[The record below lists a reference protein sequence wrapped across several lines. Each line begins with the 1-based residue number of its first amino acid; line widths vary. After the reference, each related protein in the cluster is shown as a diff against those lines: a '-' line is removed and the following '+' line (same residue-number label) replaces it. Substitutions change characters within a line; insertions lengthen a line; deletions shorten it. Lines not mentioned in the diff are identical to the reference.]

1 MFHFWNFF
9 LQKRSFSYL
18 LIVALLF
25 FGLVSIIA
33 IPKESA
39 PEVIIPIGVV
49 SSGLPNASA
58 EDVETLV
65 TNKIEQE
72 LRSSLE
78 GVKQITSTTR
88 EGSVS
93 VVVEFEASA
102 DLETSLRKLRDAA
115 DTVRGELPEDA
126 YDPIVSE
133 VNLTDQPIMTIAVLG
148 SVPIEELTRI
158 ANYIEEELRGV
169 SGVSK
174 VETGGVR
181 KKEVQVIV
189 SQEAL
194 KTYGISISDVTN
206 GLRQANTS
214 IPVGNISIGNAKYAI
229 KFEGDINA
237 PEDVADLPI
246 LSVGGQPLYVRDIA
260 DVRVGLEET
269 RSLSRVSIEGS
280 APQNA
285 LSFFVYKRSGG
296 DITKIARDVREKVA
310 ELEETKELAGLD
322 TLITYDSGELVEEDL
337 VNLTRTGIQT
347 ISLVI
352 LILLIA
358 IGWREALI
366 AGLAIPLSFF
376 IGFIGLYVSGNT
388 LNFVSLFS
396 LILAVGIL
404 VDSAIVVV
412 EGINGHM
419 KSWHG
424 KLQSAREALR
434 EYSYPITAGTLTTIA
449 VFAPLFLVSGVT
461 GQFIASIPFTIIFV
475 LAASLFVALGLIPLI
490 ASSFLKRRTTSN
502 FGKLQEE
509 KTEKIRT
516 WYKKNIQKIL
526 GKKKRE
532 TIFIW
537 TIIGMFVLSF
547 TLPAFGL
554 VRVSFF
560 DQGDVD
566 NLFVDI
572 ELPQGTTLARTNLE
586 AQKVEE
592 ILLKNNRI
600 KDFTTGVGQASPFNG
615 SGTADS
621 KLANVQITLSEDR
634 KQTSTEILEDIRASL
649 SHITTSDI
657 RVDEPS
663 DGPPTGDAIA
673 LELSGTNGDDLF
685 AAGTIVRQF
694 LEGVPGTANVLT
706 SARDTAAQFVLTI
719 DRRKAVELGIS
730 PLTIAEVLRTSI
742 SGVDATSIPQSDE
755 DIDVVVKTNLAANY
769 TDPHET
775 NRATLDEVR
784 QLVVQGPKGPVLLG
798 SLVTESYEVSNAVIS
813 HKDGKRTLTVSAGL
827 TADGNTYQIINEV
840 MKAKDTLSLPE
851 GVSLNIAGESDE
863 SNQAFVEMLLSLI
876 VGLIVMLSI
885 LVLQFNSFRYAL
897 YVLSVVPFSLI
908 GIFFGLMISGQ
919 ALSFPSVMGFIA
931 LTGIVVNNS
940 IILIDVMNNLRRTK
954 PELSIEEV
962 VLEGATS
969 RLRPILLTTLTTVI
983 GIVPLIFA
991 SALWA
996 PLAWAIIF
1004 GLTFS
1009 VVLTLVLIP
1018 VIYRRW
1024 PGLLPEEKEAKRL
1037 AEENLRKSMNM
1048 S

>member
-9 LQKRSFSYL
+9 LSKRSFNSL
-18 LIVALLF
+18 LIIALLF
-25 FGLVSIIA
+25 FGFISIIS
-33 IPKESA
+33 IPKESS

-58 EDVETLV
+58 EDVETLI

-88 EGSVS
+88 EGGVG

-102 DLETSLRKLRDAA
+102 DLDTSLRKLRDAA
-115 DTVRGELPEDA
+115 DNVRSELPADA
-126 YDPIVSE
+126 IDPIVSE
-133 VNLTDQPIMTIAVLG
+133 VNLSDEPILTIAVLG
-148 SVPIEELTRI
+148 AIPIEELTRI
-158 ANYIEEELRGV
+158 ANNIETELEKV
-169 SGVSK
+169 PGVSK
-174 VETGGVR
+174 VDTGGVR
-181 KKEVQVIV
+181 GQEVQVIV
-189 SQEAL
+189 SQESL
-194 KTYGISISDVTN
+194 KTYGLSISDVVN

-214 IPVGNISIGNAKYAI
+214 VPVGSISIGNAKYAI
-229 KFEGDINA
+229 KFEGDIEA

-246 LSVGGQPLYVRDIA
+246 LSVGGEPVYVRDIA

-269 RSLSRVSIEGS
+269 SSIARVSIEGS
-280 APQNA
+280 QPQNA
-285 LSFFVYKRSGG
+285 ISFFVYKRSGG
-296 DITKIARDVREKVA
+296 DITSIARAVRNKVD
-310 ELEETKELAGLD
+310 ELKETKELQGLD
-322 TLITYDSGELVEEDL
+322 TLVTYDLGELVEEDL
-337 VNLTRTGIQT
+337 VNLTRTGLQT
-347 ISLVI
+347 VTLVTI
-352 LILLIA
+352 ILLLA

-376 IGFIGLYVSGNT
+376 IGFIGLYSSGNT

-412 EGINGHM
+412 EGINERM
-419 KSWHG
+419 KKWHG

-434 EYSYPITAGTLTTIA
+434 EYNYPITAGTLTTIA
-449 VFAPLFLVSGVT
+449 VFAPLFLVSGIT

-475 LAASLFVALGLIPLI
+475 LLASLFVALGIIPLI
-490 ASSFLKRRTTSN
+490 ASTFLKRRTTSK

-509 KTEKIRT
+509 KTQELRD
-516 WYKKNIQKIL
+516 WYTKNVQKIV
-526 GKKKRE
+526 GNKKRE

-537 TIIGMFVLSF
+537 SIIGMLILSF

-554 VRVSFF
+554 VKVTFF

-566 NLFVDI
+566 NIFVDI
-572 ELPQGTTLARTNLE
+572 ELPQGTTLARSNLE
-586 AQKVEE
+586 AQKVEA
-592 ILLKNNRI
+592 ILLQDSRI
-600 KDFTTGVGQASPFNG
+600 ADFTTTVGQASPFNG
-615 SGTADS
+615 GGTADS
-621 KLANVQITLSEDR
+621 KFANMQITLVENR
-634 KQTSTEILEDIRASL
+634 KETSTEILESVRASVA
-649 SHITTSDI
+649 HITTSDI

-663 DGPPTGDAIA
+663 DGPPTGEAIS
-673 LELSGTNGDDLF
+673 LELSGNNPDELA
-685 AAGTIVRQF
+685 AAGAQVQRF
-694 LEGVPGTANVLT
+694 LEGIPGTANVLA
-706 SARDTAAQFVLTI
+706 SSRDNVSQFVLTI
-719 DRRKAVELGIS
+719 DRAKTVELGLS
-730 PLTIAEVLRTSI
+730 PFAVAEVLRTSI
-742 SGVDATSIPQSDE
+742 SGVDATSIPQNEE
-755 DIDVVVKTNLAANY
+755 DIDVVVKTNLASDY

-798 SLVTESYEVSNAVIS
+798 SLVRESYQISNAVIR
-813 HKDGKRTLTVSAGL
+813 HKDGKRVLTISAGL
-827 TADGNTYQIINEV
+827 AADGNTYEILGEI
-840 MKAKDTLSLPE
+840 AKGRDTLELPAS
-851 GVSLNIAGESDE
+851 VSLNIAGESDE

-876 VGLIVMLSI
+876 VGLIAMLAI

-908 GIFFGLMISGQ
+908 GIFFGLMISGLP
-919 ALSFPSVMGFIA
+919 LSFPSIMGFIA

-940 IILIDVMNNLRRTK
+940 IILIDVMNNIRRAN
-954 PELSIEEV
+954 PEKSIDEV

-983 GIVPLIFA
+983 GIMPLIFA

-1009 VVLTLVLIP
+1009 VVLTLILIP
-1018 VIYRRW
+1018 TIYRRW

-1037 AEENLRKSMNM
+1037 AEERAVQQ
-1048 S
+1048 

>member
-1 MFHFWNFF
+1 M
-9 LQKRSFSYL
+9 
-18 LIVALLF
+18 VALLF
-25 FGLVSIIA
+25 FGLISIIS

-39 PEVIIPIGVV
+39 PEVIVPIGVV

-58 EDVETLV
+58 EDVETLI
-65 TNKIEQE
+65 TNKLEQE
-72 LRSSLE
+72 FRSSLE

-88 EGSVS
+88 EGSVG

-102 DLETSLRKLRDAA
+102 DLDTSLRKLRDAA
-115 DTVRGELPEDA
+115 DAVRGDLPDDA
-126 YDPIVSE
+126 FDPIVSE
-133 VNLTDQPIMTIAVLG
+133 VNLADQPILTVAILG
-148 SVPIEELTRI
+148 SVPIEELTRV
-158 ANYIEEELRGV
+158 ADFIEDELEGV
-169 SGVSK
+169 SGVSN
-174 VETGGVR
+174 VDTVGVQD
-181 KKEVQVIV
+181 KEVQVIV
-189 SQEAL
+189 SQESL
-194 KTYGISISDVTN
+194 KTYGIGISEVVN
-206 GLRQANTS
+206 GLRGANVS
-214 IPVGNISIGNAKYAI
+214 VPVGDISIGNAKYAI
-229 KFEGDINA
+229 KFEGDIDA
-237 PEDVADLPI
+237 PEDVAGLAI
-246 LSVGGQPLYVRDIA
+246 LSVGGQPVYVRDIA

-269 RSLSRVSIEGS
+269 RSISRVSVDGS
-280 APQNA
+280 QPQNA
-285 LSFFVYKRSGG
+285 ISFSVYKRSGG
-296 DITKIARDVREKVA
+296 DITKIARDVRNKVA
-310 ELEETKELAGLD
+310 ELEETQELQGLSA
-322 TLITYDSGELVEEDL
+322 LITYDNGELVEEDL
-337 VNLTRTGIQT
+337 VNLTRTGLQT
-347 ISLVI
+347 ISLVT

-376 IGFIGLYVSGNT
+376 IGFIGLYTSGNT

-412 EGINGHM
+412 EGINGRM
-419 KSWHG
+419 KEWHG

-490 ASSFLKRRTTSN
+490 ASTFLKRRTTSK
-502 FGKLQEE
+502 FGKIQEE
-509 KTEKIRT
+509 KTEKVRS
-516 WYKKNIQKIL
+516 WYKRNVQKIV
-526 GKKKRE
+526 GNKKRE

-537 TIIGMFVLSF
+537 AIIAMFVLSF

-554 VRVSFF
+554 VRVTFF

-572 ELPQGTTLARTNLE
+572 ELPQGTTLARSNLE
-586 AQKVEE
+586 AQKVEA
-592 ILLKNNRI
+592 ILLKDSRI
-600 KDFTTGVGQASPFNG
+600 KDFTTGVGVASPFNG
-615 SGTADS
+615 SGSADS
-621 KLANVQITLSEDR
+621 KFANMQITLKEKRSE
-634 KQTSTEILEDIRASL
+634 TSTEILEDLRASL
-649 SHITTSDI
+649 AHITTSDI

-663 DGPPTGDAIA
+663 DGPPTGDAIS
-673 LELSGTNGDDLF
+673 LELSGNNNDDLV
-685 AAGTIVRQF
+685 AAGAIVRQF

-706 SARDTAAQFVLTI
+706 SARDTAGQFVLTI
-719 DRRKAVELGIS
+719 DRAKTIELGLS
-730 PLTIAEVLRTSI
+730 PIAVAEVLRTSI
-742 SGVDATSIPQSDE
+742 SGVDATSIPQSDG
-755 DIDVVVKTNLAANY
+755 DVDVVVKTSLAANY
-769 TDPHET
+769 TNPHET

-784 QLVVQGPKGPVLLG
+784 QLTVQGPAGPVLLG
-798 SLVTESYEVSNAVIS
+798 SLVKESYEVSNAVIS
-813 HKDGKRTLTVSAGL
+813 HKDGKRILTVSAGL
-827 TADGNTYQIINEV
+827 AAGGNTYQIIGEV
-840 MKAKDTLSLPE
+840 MKAKDTLELPQ

-876 VGLIVMLSI
+876 VGLIAMLAI

-919 ALSFPSVMGFIA
+919 SLSFPSIMGFIA

-940 IILIDVMNNLRRTK
+940 IILIDVMNNLRRK
-954 PELSIEEV
+954 NPEMSIEQV

-983 GIVPLIFA
+983 GIMPLIFA

-1009 VVLTLVLIP
+1009 VVLTLILIP
-1018 VIYRRW
+1018 TIYRRW

-1037 AEENLRKSMNM
+1037 AEEQAVQH
-1048 S
+1048 

>member
-9 LQKRSFSYL
+9 LSKRSFSYL
-18 LIVALLF
+18 LIVALVLF
-25 FGLVSIIA
+25 GFVSILS
-33 IPKESA
+33 IPKESS

-58 EDVETLV
+58 EDVETLI
-65 TNKIEQE
+65 TNKIEQK

-115 DTVRGELPEDA
+115 DAVRGDLPNDA
-126 YDPIVSE
+126 FDPIVSE
-133 VNLTDQPIMTIAVLG
+133 VNLADAPILTVAVLG
-148 SVPIEELTRI
+148 AIPVEELTRI
-158 ANYIEEELRGV
+158 ANSIELELEGV
-169 SGVSK
+169 SGVSR

-181 KKEVQVIV
+181 AQEVQVIV

-194 KTYGISISDVTN
+194 KTYGLSISDVVN
-206 GLRQANTS
+206 GLRQSNVS
-214 IPVGNISIGNAKYAI
+214 VPVGSISIGNAKYAI
-229 KFEGDINA
+229 KFEGDINT
-237 PEDVADLPI
+237 PEEVADLPI
-246 LSVGGQPLYVRDIA
+246 LAVGGQAIYVRDIA

-269 RSLSRVSIEGS
+269 RSIARVSIDGS
-280 APQNA
+280 QPENA

-296 DITKIARDVREKVA
+296 DITTIAKAVRDKID
-310 ELEETKELAGLD
+310 ELKTTPELQGLE
-322 TLITYDSGELVEEDL
+322 TLITYDSGKLVEEDL
-337 VNLTRTGIQT
+337 INLTRTGIQT
-347 ISLVI
+347 ISLVTI
-352 LILLIA
+352 ILLLA
-358 IGWREALI
+358 LGWREALI

-376 IGFIGLYVSGNT
+376 IGFIGLNASGNT

-419 KSWHG
+419 KAWHG
-424 KLQSAREALR
+424 KLASAREALR

-475 LAASLFVALGLIPLI
+475 LLASLFVALGIVPLI
-490 ASSFLKRRTTSN
+490 ASSFLKRRTTTK
-502 FGKLQEE
+502 FGKFQEE
-509 KTEKIRT
+509 KTQEVRNWYEKNVQRIVG
-516 WYKKNIQKIL
+516 N
-526 GKKKRE
+526 KKRE

-537 TIIGMFVLSF
+537 SIVGLLVLSF
-547 TLPAFGL
+547 TLPVFGL
-554 VRVSFF
+554 VRVTFF

-566 NLFVDI
+566 NLYVDI
-572 ELPQGTTLARTNLE
+572 ELPQGTTLARSNLE
-586 AQKVEE
+586 AQKVEA
-592 ILLKNNRI
+592 ILLQDKRI
-600 KDFTTGVGQASPFNG
+600 ADFTTTIGQASPFNG
-615 SGTADS
+615 GGTADS
-621 KLANVQITLSEDR
+621 KFANMQITLVEKR
-634 KQTSTEILEDIRASL
+634 KETSTQILEDIRTNL
-649 SHITTSDI
+649 SGITTSDI

-663 DGPPTGDAIA
+663 DGPPTGDAIS
-673 LELSGTNGDDLF
+673 LELSGNNNEELL
-685 AAGTIVRQF
+685 AAGAQVRQM
-694 LEGVPGTANVLT
+694 LESIDGTANVLT
-706 SARDTAAQFVLTI
+706 SARDNVAQFVLSI
-719 DRRKAVELGIS
+719 DRTKVVELGLS
-730 PLTIAEVLRTSI
+730 PLAVAEVLRTSI
-742 SGVDATSIPQSDE
+742 SGVDATSIPQNDE
-755 DIDVVVKTNLAANY
+755 DIDVVVKTNLASDY

-784 QLVVQGPKGPVLLG
+784 QLTVPGPKGPVLLG
-798 SLVTESYEVSNAVIS
+798 SLITESYEISNAVIS
-813 HKDGKRTLTVSAGL
+813 HKDGKRILTVSAGL
-827 TADGNTYQIINEV
+827 AADGNTYQILGEI
-840 MKAKDTLSLPE
+840 AKQKGGLDLPA

-876 VGLIVMLSI
+876 VGLVAMLAI
-885 LVLQFNSFRYAL
+885 LVLQFNSFRHAF
-897 YVLSVVPFSLI
+897 YVLSIVPFSLI
-908 GIFFGLMISGQ
+908 GIFFGLMVSGQ
-919 ALSFPSVMGFIA
+919 ALSFPSIMGFIA

-940 IILIDVMNNLRRTK
+940 IILIDVMNNLRRTN

-962 VLEGATS
+962 VLKGATS

-983 GIVPLIFA
+983 GVAPLIFA

-996 PLAWAIIF
+996 PLAWAIMF

-1018 VIYRRW
+1018 TIYRRW
-1024 PGLLPEEKEAKRL
+1024 PGLLPEELEAKKLL
-1037 AEENLRKSMNM
+1037 AEKAVQQ
-1048 S
+1048 

>member
-9 LQKRSFSYL
+9 LSKRSFSYL

-25 FGLVSIIA
+25 FGFTSVVS
-33 IPKESA
+33 IPKESS
-39 PEVIIPIGVV
+39 PEVVVPIGVV
-49 SSGLPNASA
+49 TSGLPNASA
-58 EDVETLV
+58 EDVETLI
-65 TNKIEQE
+65 TNKLEQE
-72 LRSSLE
+72 FRSSLDD
-78 GVKQITSTTR
+78 VKQITSTTR
-88 EGSVS
+88 EGSVG

-102 DLETSLRKLRDAA
+102 DLDTSLRKLRDAA
-115 DTVRGELPEDA
+115 DTARGELPDDA
-126 YDPIVSE
+126 FDPIVSE
-133 VNLTDQPIMTIAVLG
+133 VNLADQPILTVAVLG
-148 SVPIEELTRI
+148 SVPVEELTKV
-158 ANYIEEELRGV
+158 ASFIEEELEGV
-169 SGVSK
+169 SGVSN
-174 VETGGVR
+174 VDTVGVR
-181 KKEVQVIV
+181 DEEVQVIV
-189 SQEAL
+189 SQESL
-194 KTYGISISDVTN
+194 KTYGIGISDVTR
-206 GLRQANTS
+206 GLASANTS
-214 IPVGNISIGNAKYAI
+214 VPVGDISIGNAKYAI
-229 KFEGDINA
+229 KFEGDIES
-237 PEDVADLPI
+237 PEDVAGLPI
-246 LSVGGQPLYVRDIA
+246 LAVGGEPVYVRDIA
-260 DVRVGLEET
+260 DVRVGLAKT
-269 RSLSRVSIEGS
+269 RSISRVSVEGS
-280 APQNA
+280 QPQNA
-285 LSFFVYKRSGG
+285 ISFSVYKRSGG
-296 DITKIARDVREKVA
+296 DITSIARDVRNKVT
-310 ELEETKELAGLD
+310 ELEETKELQGLT
-322 TLITYDSGELVEEDL
+322 TLITYDNGELVEDDL
-337 VNLTRTGIQT
+337 INLTRTGIQT

-352 LILLIA
+352 LILLVA

-376 IGFIGLYVSGNT
+376 IGFIGLYTSGNT

-412 EGINGHM
+412 EGINGRM
-419 KSWHG
+419 KEWHG

-490 ASSFLKRRTTSN
+490 ASTFLKRRTTTK
-502 FGKLQEE
+502 FGKLQEQ
-509 KTEKIRT
+509 KTDEIRS
-516 WYKKNIQKIL
+516 WYKKNVQKIV
-526 GKKKRE
+526 GNKRRE

-537 TIIGMFVLSF
+537 TIIAMFILSF

-554 VRVSFF
+554 VRVTFF

-572 ELPQGTTLARTNLE
+572 ELPQGTTLARSNLE
-586 AQKVEE
+586 AQKVEA
-592 ILLKNNRI
+592 ILLQDSRI
-600 KDFTTGVGQASPFNG
+600 EDFTTGVGVASPFNG
-615 SGTADS
+615 SGSADS
-621 KLANVQITLSEDR
+621 KFANMQITLKEDR

-649 SHITTSDI
+649 AHITTSDI

-673 LELSGTNGDDLF
+673 LELSGTNNDDLI
-685 AAGTIVRQF
+685 AAGTTVRQF
-694 LEGVPGTANVLT
+694 LEGIPGTANVLT
-706 SARDTAAQFVLTI
+706 SARDNVAQFVLTI
-719 DRRKAVELGIS
+719 DRAKVVELGLS
-730 PLTIAEVLRTSI
+730 PLAVAEVLRTSI
-742 SGVDATSIPQSDE
+742 SGVDATSIPQNDE
-755 DIDVVVKTNLAANY
+755 DIDIVVKTNLAADY

-784 QLVVQGPKGPVLLG
+784 QLTVQGPKGPVLLG

-813 HKDGKRTLTVSAGL
+813 HKDGKRILTVSAGL
-827 TADGNTYQIINEV
+827 AKDGNTYQILGEI
-840 MKAKDTLSLPE
+840 MKGRESLDLPA
-851 GVSLNIAGESDE
+851 GVTLNIAGESDE

-876 VGLIVMLSI
+876 VGIIAMLAI

-919 ALSFPSVMGFIA
+919 ALSFPSIMGFIA

-940 IILIDVMNNLRRTK
+940 IILIDVMNNIRRK
-954 PELSIEEV
+954 NPEKSIDEV
-962 VLEGATS
+962 VLEGATA

-983 GIVPLIFA
+983 GIMPLIFA

-1009 VVLTLVLIP
+1009 VVLTLILIP
-1018 VIYRRW
+1018 IIYRRW
-1024 PGLLPEEKEAKRL
+1024 PGMLPEEKEAKKL
-1037 AEENLRKSMNM
+1037 AEEQAVQH
-1048 S
+1048 